1 MLGIGALAACV
12 SAAALA
18 QATGQASG
26 SEVYT
31 CIDRNGRRI
40 TSDRF
45 IPECGDREQRVLD
58 ASGAERR
65 RIGPALSEHERSAQE
80 AERRKRAQV
89 KAQELAD
96 RRAERVLITR
106 YPDEAAHRAERQSAL
121 SQVDDAIAMA
131 RGRISQL
138 QADRKKLDQELE
150 FYNGALAKAPVRLQ
164 RAFSDN
170 DQAVEE
176 QERFILA
183 RQQEK
188 KRINERFDEELA
200 ELRVLW
206 AQQQAAQEALSPTSA
221 KP

>member
-65 RIGPALSEHERSAQE
+65 RIGPALSEHERSA
-80 AERRKRAQV
+80 RR
-89 KAQELAD
+89 
-96 RRAERVLITR
+96 
-106 YPDEAAHRAERQSAL
+106 PS
-121 SQVDDAIAMA
+121 
-131 RGRISQL
+131 
-138 QADRKKLDQELE
+138 
-150 FYNGALAKAPVRLQ
+150 GASVPR
-164 RAFSDN
+164 
-170 DQAVEE
+170 
-176 QERFILA
+176 
-183 RQQEK
+183 
-188 KRINERFDEELA
+188 
-200 ELRVLW
+200 
-206 AQQQAAQEALSPTSA
+206 
-221 KP
+221 